1 VGLWYPWEGRGELS
15 SIHLITNTAVFLVM
29 TSCRVHHLIL
39 LLFHLRIVPPSP
51 PFPLSLQTASP
62 LSSHTSTCFL
72 PSPSQTPWAGGVY
85 KLEMVFSE
93 DYPGKPPK
101 CKFNP
106 PLFHPNVYPSGTV
119 CLSILDAEKDW
130 VPTITL
136 RDILKGIQDL
146 LNAPNLG
153 DPAQREAFMLC
164 KTNRALYEDKVRELA
179 KAYCS

>member
-1 VGLWYPWEGRGELS
+1 M
-15 SIHLITNTAVFLVM
+15 TTALPRAP
-29 TSCRVHHLIL
+29 SY
-39 LLFHLRIVPPSP
+39 PPSP
-51 PFPLSLQTASP
+51 FPPPPPLPPLYFLLFLFLSFYNRL
-62 LSSHTSTCFL
+62 LSSHLPAFL
-72 PSPSQTPWAGGVY
+72 SSPQTPWAGGVY

>member
-1 VGLWYPWEGRGELS
+1 
-15 SIHLITNTAVFLVM
+15 M
-29 TSCRVHHLIL
+29 
-39 LLFHLRIVPPSP
+39 
-51 PFPLSLQTASP
+51 
-62 LSSHTSTCFL
+62 
-72 PSPSQTPWAGGVY
+72 Y